1 MKIKFITLSPDAAA
15 SKAYFDALNL
25 SNDLIISTD
34 NDFTDADYA
43 FFMTYPADLKELK
56 RVKEQYPRLKT
67 AIIDPRGEQA
77 LPYLKYC
84 DFLIMDSIEMRDY
97 FSKFSIPIFTYYE
110 FPLFSAVPKEHK
122 AKDRIIIGYHGNK
135 VHLTAMFPKIT
146 SALRILAQEN
156 NIEFWAIYDYEGLG
170 YWNIGV
176 PAGVKIRHIQ
186 WHSEVYSEEMLDIDI
201 GIVPSTMP
209 VNTLPKVSR
218 FFLDSPEDYVI
229 KFKMPSNPGRL
240 AVFAKLGIPV
250 VADFLPTHFQFIREG
265 QSGFLADS
273 TGAWYHALKKLIES
287 APLRSQIADN
297 MSKEFNKA
305 LDFEQQNVGLFN
317 WLTQFLSST
326 QVHPTRVVI
335 EDKDTRTSDRLKF
348 NNAYL
353 YDSVYKIFR
362 KVRKIRMVM
371 GDSE

>member
-1 MKIKFITLSPDAAA
+1 MSGDF
-15 SKAYFDALNL
+15 
-25 SNDLIISTD
+25 IISRD
-34 NDFTDADYA
+34 DDFADADYA
-43 FFMTYPADLKELK
+43 FFMTYAADLEELK
-56 RVKEQYPRLKT
+56 RVKELYPKLKT
-67 AIIDPRGEQA
+67 AILDPRGEQA
-77 LPYLKYC
+77 EPYIKYC

-110 FPLFSAVPKEHK
+110 FPLFSSVPKEHK
-122 AKDRIIIGYHGNK
+122 VNDRIIIGYHGNK

-146 SALRILAQEN
+146 SALKILAQEK
-156 NIEFWAIYDYEGLG
+156 NIEFWAIYDVKGLG

-176 PAGVKIRHIQ
+176 PDGVKVRHIQ
-186 WHSEVYSEEMLDIDI
+186 WHSKVYSEEMLDIDI

-209 VNTLPKVSR
+209 INTLPKVSR

-273 TGAWYHALKKLIES
+273 TGAWYQALKKLIES
-287 APLRSQIADN
+287 APLRSRIADN
-297 MSKEFNKA
+297 MSKEFNKT

-317 WLTQFLSST
+317 WLTEFLSST
-326 QVHPTRVVI
+326 QVHPTRAVI
-335 EDKDTRTSDRLKF
+335 EDKDTRLSDRLKF

-353 YDSVYKIFR
+353 YDSVYKLFR
-362 KVRKIRMVM
+362 KVGKIM
-371 GDSE
+371 GGSQ